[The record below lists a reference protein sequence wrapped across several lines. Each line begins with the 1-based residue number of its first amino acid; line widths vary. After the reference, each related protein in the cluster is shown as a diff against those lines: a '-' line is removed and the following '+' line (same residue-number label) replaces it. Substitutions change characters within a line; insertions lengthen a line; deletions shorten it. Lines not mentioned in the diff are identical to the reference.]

1 MANLLSMPSISVGLM
16 GRRNQPQGNDL
27 SFLQQLMKQSQ
38 QAAQFDAGDAYFTN
52 PAGRPAGNGVPVLEN
67 GAVGYVPP
75 TPSAAPAQRE
85 RVSFGRVLDRVLG
98 GQTVTEGLDAERARL
113 QAQADAPAAA
123 AESARLAA
131 ILRTLPEPL
140 QVAFA
145 ANKGEAGKAVAS
157 NYEGYTLGAGG
168 MRGGMNGF
176 VASAPTYSTVND
188 SIYANDRG
196 VSTRTATADPGYDDI
211 TQRAKAESDAQL
223 ALMGI
228 DVSQQN
234 ADTSRISALRPQIA
248 NTGQGGIT
256 TLINADSTIG
266 QQIQG
271 TPQRPP
277 AAIETEGRISAL
289 KTDVTPT
296 LGRMRSLLESGDVIT
311 GYAADNRLDAARA
324 LAALGNDK
332 AKKEV
337 AATEEYRNTAARL
350 RVGMA
355 KSLGANPSNADLA
368 ILEQVT
374 GGNINQNRES
384 LLATIGQGEQMTA
397 RQMQAAEQQLQQYGG
412 GAQTGSVARPTSAA
426 EYQALPSGTLFMA
439 PDGST
444 RRKP

>member
-1 MANLLSMPSISVGLM
+1 MANLLSMPQMTVGLM
-16 GRRNQPQGNDL
+16 GRRPQQANTL
-27 SFLQQLMKQSQ
+27 LEQLMKQSQ
-38 QAAQFDAGDAYFTN
+38 EAAAFDAGDAYFTN
-52 PAGRPAGNGVPVLEN
+52 PGARPAGNGVPVLEN

-75 TPSAAPAQRE
+75 TPNAAPAQRE
-85 RVSFGRVLDRVLG
+85 RVSGWRLLDRVLG
-98 GQTVTEGLDAERARL
+98 GQTVTEGLDQERARL

-123 AESARLAA
+123 AENARLAA

-168 MRGGMNGF
+168 QRGGMNGI
-176 VASAPTYSTVND
+176 VASAPTYSVVND
-188 SIYANDRG
+188 SIYANDGG
-196 VSTRTATADPGYDDI
+196 VSTRTATADPAYSDI
-211 TQRAKAESDAQL
+211 TQRNKAEADAYL
-223 ALMGI
+223 ASLGVDI
-228 DVSQQN
+228 SQQN
-234 ADTSRISALRPQIA
+234 ADTSRITALRPQIA

-256 TLINADSTIG
+256 TLINADGTTG

-412 GAQTGSVARPTSAA
+412 GAQSSSVARPTSAA
-426 EYQALPSGTLFMA
+426 EYQALPPGTIFEA
-439 PDGST
+439 PDGSR